1 MNLFYIYLIIHLSI
15 AIFIISDLMRY
26 SMERLENDK
35 DFAMSMA
42 LETFERDDSSF
53 QGATLLYGFF
63 CILLIAIFA
72 PIIFLAYWLW
82 VAWRRWKKWRFNR
95 THKPW
100 EGDVEVVYLDK
111 PTFVYRGDQKEH
123 ESEQSDERQSQEN
136 GSAPESDQVRKES
149 FDKTINYRPLNGKKT
164 RGDSNEEPN

>member
-15 AIFIISDLMRY
+15 AIFLISDILRY

-42 LETFERDDSSF
+42 LETFERDDISF
-53 QGATLLYGFF
+53 QGATFLYGFF
-63 CILLIAIFA
+63 FLLLIAIFA
-72 PIIFLAYWLW
+72 PIVFVSSCLW
-82 VAWRRWKKWRFNR
+82 VAWRRWKRWRFNKAS
-95 THKPW
+95 KPW
-100 EGDVEVVYLDK
+100 DDAAVIYLDK
-111 PTFVYRGDQKEH
+111 STVVYRGDPEEH
-123 ESEQSDERQSQEN
+123 ESEQSDEERSQEN
-136 GSAPESDQVRKES
+136 GSAPECANPREES